1 MYYHGS
7 RIIHRRL
14 SFAFDTA
21 FSCWCTARSTMYLLL
36 CVTFLSIGGTL
47 SEPPLAV
54 VKEGTL
60 RGTYMKTLGGKEIA
74 AFLGVPYAAPP
85 VRFQSP
91 SPPRKWEGIR
101 NATEPKSDCLHY
113 TELGLYV
120 LGSEDCLYAYVYA
133 PKDFNETKTLKDVII
148 YIHGGGFSC
157 MLGHYGPRYILDHD
171 VVYVF
176 FTYRLGPLGFLSTG
190 DTVIPGNF
198 GLKDQNMLL
207 KWVSHNIKAFGGN
220 SNSVT
225 LTGTSAGG
233 ASVHYHMLSPMSKGL
248 IHRAFS
254 MSGTVLDPWTKTEN
268 FKERA
273 SKLAQLLNCPS
284 ANSTEFHDCLMKKE
298 GQEIVSKMKDFHTW
312 IYYPFTV
319 FGPVVEVEHPDAF
332 ISKPPIEIIKNKEAQ
347 EVPWFTTLTS
357 EEGLYPVADFIAN
370 KTALKY
376 LDDHWNEIAPSLL
389 DYGHLFEEYVSNEI
403 SRKIRNEYFGN
414 GSILKNEKAL
424 IDVCSDRHFVLG
436 TVDAA
441 KLHAKYYKSPVYSYL
456 FSYRGKNSVSGYV
469 SKSNNNWGVCHADDT
484 GYMFHNE
491 MINTEEIANDRKM
504 IAVMTRVLVNFA
516 KNGAP
521 QMDDNLLWPEVDDVE
536 DTFTYVN
543 IKNHTYN
550 ILERNSLLGRPNFWD
565 LLGFKKKEI

>member
-1 MYYHGS
+1 
-7 RIIHRRL
+7 
-14 SFAFDTA
+14 
-21 FSCWCTARSTMYLLL
+21 MYLLL
-36 CVTFLSIGGTL
+36 CVTLLSIRDAL

-60 RGTYMKTLGGKEIA
+60 RGTFMKTLGGKEIA

-85 VRFQSP
+85 VRFQAP
-91 SPPRKWEGIR
+91 SPPRTWEGILD
-101 NATEPKSDCLHY
+101 ATKPKSDCLQY

-120 LGSEDCLYAYVYA
+120 HGSEDCLYAYVYA
-133 PKDFNETKTLKDVII
+133 PKDYNETKTLKDVII

-157 MLGHYGPRYILDHD
+157 MLGHYGPKYLLDHD

-207 KWVSHNIKAFGGN
+207 QWVSRNIEAFGGN
-220 SNSVT
+220 SKSVT

-273 SKLAQLLNCPS
+273 SKLAELLSCPS
-284 ANSTEFHDCLMKKE
+284 ANSSEIHDCLLKKE
-298 GQEIVSKMKDFHTW
+298 GREIVSKMKDFQTW

-319 FGPVVEVEHPDAF
+319 FGPVVEANHPSAF
-332 ISKPPIEIIKNKEAQ
+332 ISKSPIEIIKNKEAQ
-347 EVPWFTTLTS
+347 EVPWLTTLTT

-370 KTALKY
+370 ETLLKY
-376 LDDHWNEIAPSLL
+376 LDNHWNEVAPSLL
-389 DYGHLFEEYVSNEI
+389 DYGHLFEGDALNEI
-403 SRKIRNEYFGN
+403 SRNIRKRYFGY
-414 GSILKNEKAL
+414 GSISKNEKAL

-436 TVDAA
+436 TLEAA
-441 KLHAKYYKSPVYSYL
+441 ELHSSNYKSPVYSYI

-469 SKSNNNWGVCHADDT
+469 SKSNKNWGVCHADDT
-484 GYMFHNE
+484 GYMFENE
-491 MINTEEIANDRKM
+491 MINTAETENDRKM
-504 IAVMTRVLVNFA
+504 IAFMTKMLVNFA
-516 KNGAP
+516 KTGVP
-521 QMDDNLLWPEVDDVE
+521 QLDDGLVWPNVNDVN
-536 DTFTYVN
+536 DSFTYVN
-543 IKNHTYN
+543 IKDPAFN
-550 ILERNSLLGRPNFWD
+550 ILERNFAFDKCHFWD
-565 LLGFKKKEI
+565 SLNLKEKERY